1 MRFLTGK
8 SGVINQLIPGKR
20 IMKLKIAAGTDT
32 GLKRKINEDAYL
44 VREDLG
50 LFIVADG
57 MGGHRAG
64 EVASRMVVDTISD
77 YWTRLQSNNEPL
89 LIRPILKNISE
100 KAKNL
105 VNFVYIANKKVHE
118 AQKNPEYFRMG
129 STVSVIA
136 IEKEVMW
143 LVNVGDSPVYSFKNG
158 RMNLISEVHS
168 IAAEQKNMGIDD
180 SFGSSNPLMKNTL
193 TRVIGI
199 NDTVEVYVKKVVPEA
214 EEMILICSD
223 GLINYADEKT
233 IRSILSDYATSL
245 ESKVKALID
254 EANKGGGED
263 NITVILIEVLK
274 ENIFK
279 RLVNKFKS

>member
-1 MRFLTGK
+1 
-8 SGVINQLIPGKR
+8 
-20 IMKLKIAAGTDT
+20 MKLKIAAGTDT

-44 VREDLG
+44 ASEELG

-64 EVASRMVVDTISD
+64 EVASRMVVDTISE
-77 YWTRLQSNNEPL
+77 YWTRLQSKNEPF
-89 LIRPILKNISE
+89 LIRPVLKNISE
-100 KAKNL
+100 RAKNL
-105 VNFVYIANKKVHE
+105 VNFVYIANKKVYE

-136 IEKEVMW
+136 TEKETMW
-143 LVNVGDSPVYSFKNG
+143 LVNVGDSPVYSIRNS
-158 RMNLISEVHS
+158 RMTLISEVHS

-214 EEMILICSD
+214 GDMILICSD
-223 GLINYADEKT
+223 GLINYVDEKV
-233 IRSILSDYATSL
+233 IRLILSDLTISL
-245 ESKVKALID
+245 EGRVKRLID
-254 EANKGGGED
+254 EANKGGGGD
-263 NITVILIEVLK
+263 NITLILVEVLK

-279 RLVNKFKS
+279 KLVKKLKS